1 MRMKKRGDS
10 IDKSLGLLGVRSFF
24 LEANLG
30 FVEYRCT
37 TKKKKEKNEFVEY
50 ACTAKK
56 RRKKMYQVELMLS
69 LLGK

>member
-24 LEANLG
+24 SEANLG

-37 TKKKKEKNEFVEY
+37 SKKKKEKNEFVEY
-50 ACTAKK
+50 ACTSKK
-56 RRKKMYQVELMLS
+56 RRKKCIKSELILS